1 MSSGWDTSGASVCM
15 SNSNLTLTDI
25 MDIGFVA
32 AMQGNSSPYPSQPGQ
47 WDRRVPPK
55 FTESP
60 LFVTTS
66 ESTPMVSGGRKLWLG
81 VEDAGSSACRS
92 PLNPDGPFLEQSSFV
107 SEQLGQFNNSIVGT
121 FYGSKVSTPY
131 KKEGM
136 ETSDPL
142 AVDLTTSKL
151 QDSEVV
157 LNASALQ
164 KPAPPLWE
172 ISEINSALEE
182 NTPSLEVSI
191 SDLRFPNTS
200 SDGEPAV
207 PAVQSSTAP
216 IAQWVGVKHKDLG
229 RAYLQPFR
237 YRRQL
242 SASEI
247 PVTGLAPS
255 VCFQLAAGSPDKPI
269 ERQLEGTAGS
279 QAS

>member
-1 MSSGWDTSGASVCM
+1 M

-25 MDIGFVA
+25 MDLGFVA
-32 AMQGNSSPYPSQPGQ
+32 PMHGNSSPYPSQPEQ
-47 WDRRVPPK
+47 WDSRVPPK
-55 FTESP
+55 FRGSP
-60 LFVTTS
+60 LFVTVS

-81 VEDAGSSACRS
+81 ADAGSSACRS
-92 PLNPDGPFLEQSSFV
+92 PLNPDGPFLEQSSLV
-107 SEQLGQFNNSIVGT
+107 SEQLGQFNNSIVGI
-121 FYGSKVSTPY
+121 FYGSKASTPY

-142 AVDLTTSKL
+142 VVDIATSKL
-151 QDSEVV
+151 QDSEAAI
-157 LNASALQ
+157 NASALQ

-200 SDGEPAV
+200 SDGEPPV

-216 IAQWVGVKHKDLG
+216 IAQWVGVKHKDIG
-229 RAYLQPFR
+229 RSYLQPFR

-247 PVTGLAPS
+247 PGTGMGPS
-255 VCFQLAAGSPDKPI
+255 VCSFQLAAGSPDKPI
-269 ERQLEGTAGS
+269 ERQLEVTAGS
-279 QAS
+279 QAT